1 MERLYSFVL
10 PAYKSR
16 FLKEAIDSI
25 LAQTYT
31 NFELIIV
38 NDASPDDIESIV
50 NSYNDFRIQ
59 YYVNKENIGGKDLV
73 AQWNHSIS
81 YAKGDYLILASD
93 DDVYFPTYLME
104 MDILISKYP
113 NVNVFRPRI
122 QRIDANGKILNFD
135 AYLTEYVSLIEYLYY
150 WSKNYISGGIP
161 FFVFKLCDLK
171 KDGGFRDYPLAWHC
185 DDDIVIRQGNNGVVS
200 SSQILFSF
208 RMSGQN
214 ISTRVDNISD
224 LKGKILATVQFFD
237 FFSNYLS
244 TLEFDSKFQIF
255 MKDKLQ
261 ERIEIGW
268 LKEAIFNHLKA
279 ISYKKFILIILWLR
293 QLNIISIKDAWV
305 FVKEKAKL
313 YVSR

>member
-1 MERLYSFVL
+1 M
-10 PAYKSR
+10 
-16 FLKEAIDSI
+16 
-25 LAQTYT
+25 
-31 NFELIIV
+31 
-38 NDASPDDIESIV
+38 
-50 NSYNDFRIQ
+50 
-59 YYVNKENIGGKDLV
+59 
-73 AQWNHSIS
+73 
-81 YAKGDYLILASD
+81 
-93 DDVYFPTYLME
+93 
-104 MDILISKYP
+104 
-113 NVNVFRPRI
+113 
-122 QRIDANGKILNFD
+122 
-135 AYLTEYVSLIEYLYY
+135 
-150 WSKNYISGGIP
+150 
-161 FFVFKLCDLK
+161 K